1 MSTPIKLSSFF
12 QNPVKLISKII
23 LSVLIG
29 FLLAFGFDALFLGL
43 SGRPMMDQALLLFFP
58 AAAFGYLAFS
68 VLENSQNFFHTR
80 VKISFHLSDFPSFIR
95 EHLAGLIVALL
106 FFLVYFYIGLR
117 LNPAHVD
124 TVDNYLD
131 ADNSSWM
138 HRIADPDG
146 SQLEM
151 RGPHPFAYLVFRPF
165 GLFLNFFTADFALS
179 AILLNTFA
187 GALCVFFGW
196 LYFKRQTLNSVYAL
210 IMACLLGLGTSQ
222 FFFSS
227 VVETY
232 IFSALFLIVFFV
244 LLQRT
249 ETSDGNLV
257 MVALITF
264 GITLTNFVQSFI
276 GFFVSRPRVKEVI
289 RFAGLTLSF
298 GILLGMVQAARYPSS
313 TLFFLPSG
321 ARAEEEFAFSVF
333 TEPSWRVIGRLI
345 LLVRTV
351 LLYAVVAPKP
361 YVFTTEVGGTFPRFN
376 FFKIS
381 PEIFS
386 YSSYSG
392 LGNVLILVWAAFL
405 FAAGVLFV
413 LDILRTRKIDI
424 RLGLALCVLFN
435 FVLHYF
441 YGYEPFLYS
450 ADWAYALI
458 FFVGLSL
465 SSFADNKILQ
475 LGMFAFLLGLAVNQ
489 WHFFGFIFEAIAP
502 FVK

>member
-1 MSTPIKLSSFF
+1 MENHLPVSKNS
-12 QNPVKLISKII
+12 VKLISKII
-23 LSVLIG
+23 LSTLIG
-29 FLLAFGFDALFLGL
+29 LLLAFGFDSLLFGL
-43 SGRPMMDQALLLFFP
+43 LDRPMVDQALLLFFP

-68 VLENSQNFFHTR
+68 TLGNSQKFFQNPL
-80 VKISFHLSDFPSFIR
+80 KISINFSSITTFVH
-95 EHLAGLIVALL
+95 EHLMGLMIALL
-106 FFLVYFYIGLR
+106 FFSVYFYIGLR

-146 SQLEM
+146 GQFEM
-151 RGPHPFAYLVFRPF
+151 RGPHPFAFLVFRPF
-165 GLFLNFFTADFALS
+165 GLFLNFFTRDFALS

-187 GALCVFFGW
+187 GALCVFLGW
-196 LYFKRQTLNSVYAL
+196 FYFKRQTQNSIYAL
-210 IMACLLGLGTSQ
+210 IMACLLGLSTSQ
-222 FFFSS
+222 FFFSA

-244 LLQRT
+244 LLQRA
-249 ETSDGNLV
+249 ETSNGHLAFIALV
-257 MVALITF
+257 TF
-264 GITLTNFVQSFI
+264 GITLTNFIQSFI
-276 GFFVSRPRVKEVI
+276 GFFVSRPRIKEVI
-289 RFAGLTLSF
+289 RFAGLTLSL
-298 GILLGMVQAARYPSS
+298 GILLGMTQAASYPSS
-313 TLFFLPSG
+313 KLFFLPSG
-321 ARAEEEFAFSVF
+321 AQAEEEFAFSVF
-333 TEPSWRVIGRLI
+333 NEPSWRVIGRLV

-351 LLYAVVAPKP
+351 LLYAVVAPQP

-392 LGNVLILVWAAFL
+392 LGNILIFIWAGLLFTAGILFILDFL
-405 FAAGVLFV
+405 RA
-413 LDILRTRKIDI
+413 RKVDI
-424 RLGLALCVLFN
+424 RLAFVSCVLFN

-465 SSFADNKILQ
+465 SSLADNKLLQ
-475 LGMFAFLLGLAVNQ
+475 LGMFAFLLGLFVNQ